1 MCSTLQ
7 ELLVWTLQPLALASW
22 THFGKATKNS
32 VQLVDERRG
41 YPSKDYWW
49 LLYGFGTFVNLPDPG
64 SIMGWGRRLLIVLL
78 LRWSPKMLKRSWTL
92 CSRLWASPM
101 PSWNQLSKVKK
112 IALCLAVP
120 HPDRTNFSNLFQRVS
135 AELLRGDKFDKKSQ
149 LLIHFFFAK
158 SCQSFRQHASSP
170 FLLGHQ
176 WNPKDGHAWLHAF
189 LPLCDPG
196 LFCCARHSAGPSP
209 MWISFWA
216 VASIL
221 FSRLWAKRYASIL
234 IVWSI
239 ADFQWCSRQ
248 ISQRRCIVMPF
259 ICALDCLQIPCESIG
274 IDFFRGTSIWNPASW
289 QLLECSWWLRP

>member
-22 THFGKATKNS
+22 THLGKATKNS
-32 VQLVDERRG
+32 VQLVDELRG

-149 LLIHFFFAK
+149 LSRFDTFLFCQVMSVFQATCEFAFLTRASMK
-158 SCQSFRQHASSP
+158 SKRWPRLTSCFPSSLWSWS
-170 FLLGHQ
+170 FLL
-176 WNPKDGHAWLHAF
+176 
-189 LPLCDPG
+189 
-196 LFCCARHSAGPSP
+196 RSA
-209 MWISFWA
+209 
-216 VASIL
+216 L
-221 FSRLWAKRYASIL
+221 SRA
-234 IVWSI
+234 
-239 ADFQWCSRQ
+239 
-248 ISQRRCIVMPF
+248 
-259 ICALDCLQIPCESIG
+259 
-274 IDFFRGTSIWNPASW
+274 
-289 QLLECSWWLRP
+289 